1 MNHPSGVAH
10 ICTKGIIRISL
21 KMLLCIKVILLFLSI
36 KRSWRNLIQG
46 WVIDLILPFFLFF
59 KNKDRTLTLSTSVF
73 SLLVKPTTQLSCS
86 FGPLGKLDFYY
97 SERIWSFIHF
107 FSRALLLISYTQ
119 SLQNSH
125 NAV

>member
-36 KRSWRNLIQG
+36 KHSRRNLIQG
-46 WVIDLILPFFLFF
+46 WVIDLILPFFSFF
-59 KNKDRTLTLSTSVF
+59 LNKDMTLTLSTSVF

-107 FSRALLLISYTQ
+107 FSGMLLISYAQ